1 MPHVLAFHGKAHD
14 MIELPGQPGHYTEPA
29 TLYREVF
36 DVLKKND
43 WSGYIC
49 TEFEGQAAYG
59 DLPREQFLDE
69 KEQVW
74 RHHQMMIDLGA
85 EA

>member
-1 MPHVLAFHGKAHD
+1 M
-14 MIELPGQPGHYTEPA
+14 
-29 TLYREVF
+29 
-36 DVLKKND
+36 LKKND